1 MIPRTFGRQCT
12 QGAFEWLD
20 SNGLVHTCAS
30 SDVRGWD
37 GWARWGVG
45 WQKWTVASSTSRAAM
60 SLGEQGRR
68 EGEGEEEGLDFCTR
82 QIEI

>member
-1 MIPRTFGRQCT
+1 M
-12 QGAFEWLD
+12 
-20 SNGLVHTCAS
+20 
-30 SDVRGWD
+30 
-37 GWARWGVG
+37 G

>member
-1 MIPRTFGRQCT
+1 MHPRMYVGGMGERS
-12 QGAFEWLD
+12 GE
-20 SNGLVHTCAS
+20 
-30 SDVRGWD
+30 
-37 GWARWGVG
+37 VG

-68 EGEGEEEGLDFCTR
+68 REEEGEEEGLDFCTR

>member
-1 MIPRTFGRQCT
+1 MGGMGERSG
-12 QGAFEWLD
+12 E
-20 SNGLVHTCAS
+20 
-30 SDVRGWD
+30 
-37 GWARWGVG
+37 VG

-68 EGEGEEEGLDFCTR
+68 REEEGEEEGLDFCTR